1 MDRSGAGC
9 WIVFSR
15 YSGKTMTI
23 NDPNPSDQDFAQA
36 AARLSELREALAGAI
51 IGQESLIDG
60 LVIAVLAGGHVLL
73 EGLPGLGKTHLVKAL
88 AGAIGLELDRVQC
101 TPDLMPADITGS
113 EILARDKQGI
123 HHFEF
128 RKGPVFTNLLLVDEI
143 NRATPKTQA
152 ALLEAMQEGQ
162 VTHAGRRYPL
172 PRPFWVVATQNP
184 IEIEGTYPLPE
195 AQLDRFAVKLRV
207 EFPDADS
214 LLDMLEVSLDEEPA
228 DRITPV
234 LNAAGMSHLMGL
246 ARSVVVAPPLKR
258 AAVDLILATHR
269 ETALGSGAAAHLRY
283 GASPRGLQAL
293 LRAARVRALMAGRAH
308 VSPTDLEAVALP
320 CLRHRVL
327 LTIDAELAGKSSDA
341 LLNRIL
347 ETWRRSL

>member
-1 MDRSGAGC
+1 
-9 WIVFSR
+9 
-15 YSGKTMTI
+15 MTI
-23 NDPNPSDQDFAQA
+23 SDLKPGEQDFAEA
-36 AARLSELREALAGAI
+36 AEELRDLRATLAGAI
-51 IGQESLIDG
+51 IGQESLIEG
-60 LVIAVLAGGHVLL
+60 LIIAVLAGGHVLL

-88 AGAIGLELDRVQC
+88 AGALGLELDRVQC

-113 EILARDKQGI
+113 EILARDDQGV
-123 HHFEF
+123 HHFQF

-162 VTHAGRRYPL
+162 VTHAGRRHPL
-172 PRPFWVVATQNP
+172 PSPFWVVATQNP

-195 AQLDRFAVKLRV
+195 AQLDRFTVKLRV
-207 EFPDADS
+207 EFPDTDR
-214 LLDMLEVSLDEEPA
+214 LLDMVEVSLDEEPA
-228 DRITPV
+228 ERITAV
-234 LNAAGMSHLMGL
+234 LDTAGMTHLMAL

-269 ETALGSGAAAHLRY
+269 ETALGSEAAADFRY

-293 LRAARVRALMAGRAH
+293 LRTARVRALMAGRAH
-308 VSPTDLEAVALP
+308 VSPKDLEAVALP

-327 LTIDAELAGKSSDA
+327 LTIDAELAGQSADA
-341 LLNRIL
+341 LLARIL
-347 ETWRRSL
+347 EIWRRSL